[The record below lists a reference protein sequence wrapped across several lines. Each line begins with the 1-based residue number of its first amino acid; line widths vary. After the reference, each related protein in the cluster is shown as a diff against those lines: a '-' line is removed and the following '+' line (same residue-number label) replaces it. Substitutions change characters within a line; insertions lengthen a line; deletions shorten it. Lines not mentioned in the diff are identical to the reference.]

1 MDDNLSYLS
10 NASVTAIEQ
19 LYQQYLDNPD
29 SVDPGWKKFFEGF
42 DFARSTYHE
51 SDYSTEIFSE
61 EFNVINL
68 INAYRQ
74 RGHLFTKTN
83 PVRHRRIYT
92 PNLDIENFGLKQE
105 HLETVFKAGN
115 EIGMGPA
122 KLKDII
128 SNLEKT
134 YCQSIGVEY
143 TYIRQP
149 EKVDWI
155 RNRLEKDQNTPAFT
169 DSEKKHILFK
179 LNQAVGF
186 EQFLQK
192 KYIGQKRFSLE
203 GAEALIPALDTLI
216 EKGSETGIC
225 DFVFGMAHRGRLNVL
240 ANIMNKADQDIFN
253 EFEGSEYEDR
263 SDHGDVKYHLGYS
276 SEIISQSGKKIR
288 LSLSPN
294 PSHLETVDPVV
305 EGIARA
311 KIDQEYQGNSSMVL
325 PVLIHGDAAI
335 AGQGVVYEVVQM
347 AGLKG
352 FGTGGTIHFVVNN
365 QVGFTTNYLDGRT
378 STYCTDVAKTTLCP
392 VFHVNGDDPEALVH
406 TILIALDYRQKFKTD
421 VFVDL
426 LCYRKYGHNEGDE
439 PRFTQPLLYKIIE
452 THPDPFTI
460 YAAKLIEE
468 GIITQADI
476 NALKANLNDH
486 LNLTLTDARE
496 NAHSRISPIFSDQW
510 EHIHKALPGDFE
522 SSPDTSVNEQTLK
535 QLGEKITN
543 IPAGLHI
550 FNKTVR
556 LLESRKEM
564 LRTSANI
571 DWGMA
576 EHLALASLL
585 QEGFPIRF
593 TGQDVERGTFSHRHA
608 VITLE
613 DSEDKFV
620 PLDHISH
627 EQATFNIY
635 NSILSEYGALGYEY
649 GYSMVHPDTLT
660 IWEAQFGDFANG
672 AQVIFDQYISSS
684 EEKWKLTSN
693 LVALLPHGYEGQG
706 PEHSS
711 ARIERF
717 LTMTADLNMQ
727 VVYSSTPAN
736 YFHLLRRQLHRPFRK
751 PLIVFTPKSLLRNP
765 ECVSVLSE
773 FTTGGFM
780 ELIDDHSVST
790 MDVKKVVLCSGKIF
804 YDLDQERK
812 KLGNKDTALVRLEQ
826 LYPLPYRQLNDLEQ
840 KYNHVK
846 TWLWVQEEPENMG
859 AWPFIF
865 RKLPDFEFRVI
876 ARSESASPAS
886 GLFNVYQQRQ
896 RKIIDDP
903 FSA

>member
-1 MDDNLSYLS
+1 M
-10 NASVTAIEQ
+10 
-19 LYQQYLDNPD
+19 
-29 SVDPGWKKFFEGF
+29 
-42 DFARSTYHE
+42 
-51 SDYSTEIFSE
+51 
-61 EFNVINL
+61 
-68 INAYRQ
+68 
-74 RGHLFTKTN
+74 
-83 PVRHRRIYT
+83 
-92 PNLDIENFGLKQE
+92 
-105 HLETVFKAGN
+105 
-115 EIGMGPA
+115 
-122 KLKDII
+122 
-128 SNLEKT
+128 
-134 YCQSIGVEY
+134 
-143 TYIRQP
+143 
-149 EKVDWI
+149 
-155 RNRLEKDQNTPAFT
+155 
-169 DSEKKHILFK
+169 
-179 LNQAVGF
+179 
-186 EQFLQK
+186 
-192 KYIGQKRFSLE
+192 
-203 GAEALIPALDTLI
+203 
-216 EKGSETGIC
+216 
-225 DFVFGMAHRGRLNVL
+225 
-240 ANIMNKADQDIFN
+240 
-253 EFEGSEYEDR
+253 
-263 SDHGDVKYHLGYS
+263 
-276 SEIISQSGKKIR
+276 
-288 LSLSPN
+288 
-294 PSHLETVDPVV
+294 
-305 EGIARA
+305 
-311 KIDQEYQGNSSMVL
+311 
-325 PVLIHGDAAI
+325 
-335 AGQGVVYEVVQM
+335 AGQGVVYEVIQM

-406 TILIALDYRQKFKTD
+406 TILIALDYRQKFKSD

-460 YAAKLIEE
+460 YSAKLIEE
-468 GIITQADI
+468 GIITQEDI
-476 NALKANLNDH
+476 STLKANLNEH

-496 NAHSRISPIFSDQW
+496 NAHSRISQIFSDQW
-510 EHIHKALPGDFE
+510 EHIHKAQPEDFDI
-522 SSPDTSVNEQTLK
+522 SPDTSVSEDIIK
-535 QLGEKITN
+535 QLGDKITT
-543 IPAGLHI
+543 IPPELHL

-564 LRTSANI
+564 MRTASNI

-613 DSEDKFV
+613 ESEEKYI
-620 PLDHISH
+620 PLDHISDK
-627 EQATFNIY
+627 QAHFNIY
-635 NSILSEYGALGYEY
+635 NSLLSEYGVLGFEY

-672 AQVIFDQYISSS
+672 AQIIFDQYISSS

-693 LVALLPHGYEGQG
+693 LVVLLPHGYEGQG

-717 LTMTADLNMQ
+717 LTLCADLNMQ
-727 VVYSSTPAN
+727 VTYCSTPAN

-765 ECVSVLSE
+765 ECVSDLFA
-773 FTTGGFM
+773 FTTGGFR
-780 ELIDDHSVST
+780 ELIDDDKVLTSEVT
-790 MDVKKVVLCSGKIF
+790 KVVLCTGKIF
-804 YDLDQERK
+804 YDLDLERN
-812 KLGNKDTALVRLEQ
+812 KLENKNTALIRLEQ
-826 LYPLPYRQLNDLEQ
+826 LYPLPLKQIIALKG
-840 KYNHVK
+840 KYKNVK

-859 AWPFIF
+859 AWPFIL
-865 RKLPDFEFRVI
+865 RKLPDFNFSVI

-886 GLFNVYQQRQ
+886 GLYNVYLGRQ